1 MVQDI
6 KGPLIV
12 CLVINRRIILTIGI
26 DSVLHQLNPNLK
38 LARVKD
44 CIDSVLI
51 NDLVLNCDE
60 DEGCQICHV
69 VVDAEQGRDFYG
81 TTCDTVGFVLGC
93 SLLRTGTSTM

>member
-26 DSVLHQLNPNLK
+26 YSVLHQLNPNLK
-38 LARVKD
+38 LTRVKD
-44 CIDSVLI
+44 CIESVII
-51 NDLVLNCDE
+51 NDLVLNCDG

-69 VVDAEQGRDFYG
+69 VLVCYDCFPWLAVHLIDRASKLQCIAE
-81 TTCDTVGFVLGC
+81 
-93 SLLRTGTSTM
+93 